1 MFGIIRKVICGGL
14 ESSCKFIYLFI
25 FIF

>member
-1 MFGIIRKVICGGL
+1 MFKVN
-14 ESSCKFIYLFI
+14 YLFI